1 MNAYSQFQAD
11 VSTILLIADDVLQRQ
26 DLSQQ
31 LLEAGYYC
39 YAVET
44 ISEAT
49 AFMKSRAEVNLLIL
63 ATKARLSHELQLLRG
78 LVATYLPVMV
88 ISENIDDAL
97 LDHYHDAEINSYISW
112 PVNMRLL
119 HGNIRSALK
128 LRQIYQEQVSQCQQ
142 LLSYS
147 QNVELEQELA
157 ANVYN
162 TVLQSNLL
170 QTEAVKAIISPLAL
184 FNGDLLLVEK
194 TPDNNL
200 YLLLGDFTGHG
211 LTSSVGAIPVADIF
225 YGMARKGFALADI
238 VQAINSKLYKILPV
252 NMFLASTAVALYPDS
267 KTLSLITCGLPE
279 HFIVNDLDSSYQTVS
294 AKNFPLG
301 IVERIDLEI
310 QNFSVSKHHHLF
322 LMTDGVFDAENS
334 SGEAFGGARILNALR
349 ENLNLSFDSLK
360 ASLAEHT
367 QGIQQKDD
375 ISLVELVCDV
385 ENIPWQAKHNT
396 QTVNQI
402 QALHWKAGM
411 EFELDALRQVNPVP
425 VMVNALM
432 EVQGLQHQRQAIF
445 LIISE
450 LFANAL
456 DHGVL
461 KLDSS
466 VKASPD
472 GFMRFYQLRED
483 RLANWQKG
491 RIRFLFSHKPTEQG
505 GQLTIKV
512 RDSGDGFDWAMRMK
526 SLQSNQGFAG
536 RGVKLLE
543 SLCSSLTYQGKGN
556 RVTAVFDWKK

>member
-1 MNAYSQFQAD
+1 MNAHSQFQTD
-11 VSTILLIADDVLQRQ
+11 VTTILVVADDSVQQQ
-26 DLSQQ
+26 DLSRQ

-39 YAVET
+39 YAVAT
-44 ISEAT
+44 VAEAT
-49 AFMKSRAEVNLLIL
+49 AFLKSRTEVEVLIL
-63 ATKARLSHELQLLRG
+63 ATKARLSGGLQRLRG
-78 LVATYLPVMV
+78 LVAAYLPVIV
-88 ISENIDDAL
+88 ISESIDDAL
-97 LDHYHDAEINSYISW
+97 LDHYHDAGINSYVYW

-119 HGNIRSALK
+119 DSNIRSALTM
-128 LRQIYQEQVSQCQQ
+128 RQIYQDQASQCQQ

-170 QTEAVKAIISPLAL
+170 QTEAVKAVMSPLAL

-200 YLLLGDFTGHG
+200 YLLLGDFTGQG

-238 VQAINSKLYKILPV
+238 VQAINAKLHKILPT
-252 NMFLASTAVALYPDS
+252 NMFLAATAVALYPDS

-279 HFIVNDLDSSYQTVS
+279 HFIVNDLDNSYQTVS

-301 IVERIDLEI
+301 IVERIDLDV
-310 QNFSVSKHHHLF
+310 QNFSVTQHHHVF
-322 LMTDGVFDAENS
+322 LMTDGVFEAENKN
-334 SGEAFGGARILNALR
+334 GEAFGAVRILNALR
-349 ENLNLSFDSLK
+349 ENLNLSLDSLK
-360 ASLAEHT
+360 ARLAEHT
-367 QGIQQKDD
+367 QGNNQKDD

-385 ENIPWQAKHNT
+385 DNIPWQTKHSI
-396 QTVNQI
+396 QAVHQI

-411 EFELDALRQVNPVP
+411 EFELDALREVNPVP
-425 VMVNALM
+425 VIVNALM
-432 EVQGLQHQRQAIF
+432 EIQGLQHYRQAIF

-466 VKASPD
+466 VKANPD
-472 GFMRFYQLRED
+472 GFMRFYQIRED

-512 RDSGDGFDWAMRMK
+512 KDSGDGFDWAMRMK

-543 SLCSSLTYQGKGN
+543 SLCSSLSYHGKGN